1 MSCEKGSTGRKNRPQ
16 KYKNRTSFRNDLHDK
31 TPKMKFINSIQ
42 ISEVCQHCKAQLE
55 WKIKYKKYKPLS
67 QPKTCIKC
75 SLRTI
80 KKAYHVMCSACSK
93 AARCCAKCQKPA
105 SEQVLIEPAP
115 PTNLEQLKLKA
126 EMDRLI
132 KSLPERK
139 RRTFNRYMKK
149 GKECEQK
156 ELADGEDG
164 EEIKKKYV
172 PHTKDELML
181 KFKALELEED
191 DDENDLDDED
201 DYGSDDD
208 SNCFDDSE
216 NEIESDNDDELE
228 SDKNKDSNKV

>member
-31 TPKMKFINSIQ
+31 TPKMKFINAIQ

-75 SLRTI
+75 SQRTI

-105 SEQVLIEPAP
+105 SEQVVIEPVP
-115 PTNLEQLKLKA
+115 PTTIEQLKLKA

-139 RRTFNRYMKK
+139 RRTFMRFMKK
-149 GKECEQK
+149 GKESDQQEDNV
-156 ELADGEDG
+156 EGENG
-164 EEIKKKYV
+164 EEVKKKYV
-172 PHTKDELML
+172 PHTKDELL
-181 KFKALELEED
+181 EKFKALEVDD
-191 DDENDLDDED
+191 DDENDFNED
-201 DYGSDDD
+201 DFDSDD

-216 NEIESDNDDELE
+216 EEHD
-228 SDKNKDSNKV
+228 